1 MGANMRRQA
10 VPLIQPRSPW
20 VGTGMEY
27 KSAHDSGVAL
37 LCKHD
42 GVVEFVDAKE
52 IRVRRDNGAL
62 DKYMVTKFRRSNS
75 GTSYN
80 QRPIVHLGEKVEKG
94 DTLADGPSMEEGEM
108 ALGQNVLV
116 AFMTWEGY
124 NYEDAIIM
132 SRRLVKDD
140 VYTSVHIEE
149 YESEARDTKLDLK
162 KLPVKFQTL
171 GKMR

>member
-1 MGANMRRQA
+1 MTQ
-10 VPLIQPRSPW
+10 V
-20 VGTGMEY
+20 
-27 KSAHDSGVAL
+27 L
-37 LCKHD
+37 LYCKHD

-80 QRPIVHLGEKVEKG
+80 QRPIVHLGEKLKKAIL
-94 DTLADGPSMEEGEM
+94 LADGPSMEEGEM

-124 NYEDAIIM
+124 NYED
-132 SRRLVKDD
+132 V
-140 VYTSVHIEE
+140 
-149 YESEARDTKLDLK
+149 DLLWK
-162 KLPVKFQTL
+162 KAKMAL
-171 GKMR
+171 GKTS

>member
-1 MGANMRRQA
+1 MGANMQRQA

-27 KSAHDSGVAL
+27 KSAHDSGAAL

-80 QRPIVHLGEKVEKG
+80 QRPIVHLGEKVEKRRYFSG
-94 DTLADGPSMEEGEM
+94 WTFYGRRRNGFRAKRLGCLHDMGRLQLRGCHYHEPS
-108 ALGQNVLV
+108 
-116 AFMTWEGY
+116 F
-124 NYEDAIIM
+124 
-132 SRRLVKDD
+132 S
-140 VYTSVHIEE
+140 
-149 YESEARDTKLDLK
+149 
-162 KLPVKFQTL
+162 
-171 GKMR
+171 